1 MSTLCPVVT
10 DFCPDCG
17 SEYKSVAKHISLSSC
32 SWPELSTTELSLME
46 GLILGDG
53 TVEPNGRLKVSSVRK
68 EFIDWLHTEYP
79 HLITSVRMNRTAEE
93 SAEYANSHNN
103 PINVS
108 SDPANYKAIYRAHFT
123 VRPET
128 KKLRE
133 GWYDGG
139 KKIPDSVEL
148 TPMMAKIWYCGDGH
162 LQSGTTPRISTRS
175 KYKSD
180 EIELFEDAGFDVHD
194 NGHHYFSIP
203 RQNLFEWMGLPPD
216 GFEYKWP
223 TEKVK

>member
-1 MSTLCPVVT
+1 
-10 DFCPDCG
+10 
-17 SEYKSVAKHISLSSC
+17 
-32 SWPELSTTELSLME
+32 ME
-46 GLILGDG
+46 GLVLGDG

-68 EFIDWLHTEYP
+68 EFINWLQAEYP
-79 HLITSVRMNRTAEE
+79 HLVTSVRLNKTADE
-93 SAEYANSHNN
+93 SARNANSHNN
-103 PINVS
+103 PIDVS
-108 SDPANYKAIYRAHFT
+108 SDSSNYQAIYRAHFT

-133 GWYDGG
+133 RWYDDG
-139 KKIPDSVEL
+139 KKIPDDVEL

-162 LQSGTTPRISTRS
+162 LQDGTTPRISTRS
-175 KYKSD
+175 TYKSD

-194 NGHHYFSIP
+194 NKHHYFSIP
-203 RQNLFEWMGLPPD
+203 RQNLFEWMGNPPD